1 MEISF
6 VQPGPIGPG
15 ALVVGL
21 FEGGELT
28 DTAADADRATGG
40 ALKRALSLSRFKAQ
54 VGQNLELLAPAGVK
68 ASRIVLAGLGK
79 RENFAATAAERVAA
93 TLMGRLLGSG
103 EQTLSFALDLPKKTK
118 LTEPELAAHLAL
130 GAVLRSYRFDHYRK
144 VSDDD
149 QPTEIIRPPATGS

>member
-21 FEGGELT
+21 FEGGELAE
-28 DTAADADRATGG
+28 TAADADRAADG

-79 RENFAATAAERVAA
+79 RENFDAAAAERVAA
-93 TLMGRLLGSG
+93 TSWGGCWAQANKR
-103 EQTLSFALDLPKKTK
+103 
-118 LTEPELAAHLAL
+118 
-130 GAVLRSYRFDHYRK
+130 
-144 VSDDD
+144 
-149 QPTEIIRPPATGS
+149 